1 MGRYA
6 QPTVPLQRVDAFIP
20 SPYGRGVGERGR
32 YGIVSP
38 SSVTLL
44 RFRVGARNDVREEVL
59 MGKLFPPFPL
69 RERGRERGLYGIVLP
84 SSATLLRF
92 RVGARNDVKAE
103 VLMDKLFPSPTGR
116 GCPKDRRGWKVVK
129 E

>member
-1 MGRYA
+1 MRNRINVACNANAIVG
-6 QPTVPLQRVDAFIP
+6 QVCPIDNTFTKGGCFHPLSLR
-20 SPYGRGVGERGR
+20 ERGR
-32 YGIVSP
+32 ERGWYGIVLP

-59 MGKLFPPFPL
+59 IG
-69 RERGRERGLYGIVLP
+69 
-84 SSATLLRF
+84 
-92 RVGARNDVKAE
+92 
-103 VLMDKLFPSPTGR
+103 KLFPSPTGR